1 MTYEETLDYLFSQL
15 PMFQRV
21 GGAAYKADLSTTYNL
36 LEAIGNPQQK
46 PIRYI
51 HVAGTNGKGSVSH
64 LIAAALQSNGYK
76 TGLFT
81 SPHLKDF
88 RERIKINGIP
98 VSKEAVIEFV
108 AKNKSVFA
116 ELKPSFFEMTT
127 ALAFEVFSAEK
138 VDFAVL
144 ETGMGGRLDSTNVIT
159 PIISV
164 ITNIGLDH
172 MQFLGDTIEAI
183 AGEKAG
189 IIKPGVPVVTG
200 KMREEAL
207 NVIAEKALQS
217 DSPLYKAEKTPPH
230 VTTDLA
236 GDWQSENLCTANT
249 AMDVLHQNGIQLQKE
264 LTLSGFQNTVQL
276 TGLMG
281 RWQTIGQLPLS
292 ICDVGHNAD
301 GLRVV
306 VKQLGKY
313 KYNQLHFV
321 LGMVG
326 DKDTSTSLSLLPKNA
341 IYYFCSA
348 KIPRAKPATDL
359 ALEAARYGLKGEV
372 YDSVIAAYH
381 AARAKAHPENDLVFT
396 GGSVFTVAEVL

>member
-1 MTYEETLDYLFSQL
+1 MTYEQTLDFLFSQL

-21 GGAAYKADLSTTYNL
+21 GGAAYKADLSTTLQL
-36 LEAIGNPQQK
+36 LRAIGDPHLK
-46 PIRYI
+46 PIRYV

-88 RERIKINGIP
+88 RERIRINGVP
-98 VSKEAVIEFV
+98 VAKNVVTEFV
-108 AKNKSVFA
+108 ARNKSVFE

-127 ALAFEVFSAEK
+127 AMAFEVFSAEK
-138 VDFAVL
+138 VDYAVL

-172 MQFLGDTIEAI
+172 TQFLGDTIEAI

-189 IIKPGVPVVTG
+189 IIKPGVPVVAG

-207 NVIAEKALQS
+207 KVIREKAAQS
-217 DSPLYKAEKTPPH
+217 DSPLFEAKEVPAH
-230 VTTDLA
+230 VTIDLA
-236 GDWQSENLCTANT
+236 GDWQRENLNTANT
-249 AMDVLHQNGIQLQKE
+249 ALAVMNQYGAQLNEE
-264 LTLSGFQNTVQL
+264 LTLKGFQQTVQL
-276 TGLMG
+276 TGLLG
-281 RWQTIGQLPLS
+281 RWHTIDQHPLS

-301 GLRVV
+301 GLSMVI
-306 VKQLGKY
+306 KQLGKY
-313 KYNQLHFV
+313 TYNQLHFV

-326 DKDTSTSLSLLPKNA
+326 DKDIAVSLRLLPQNA
-341 IYYFCSA
+341 VYYFCAA
-348 KIPRAKPATDL
+348 KIPRAKPANEL
-359 ALEAARYGLKGEV
+359 ALEAEKHGLKGQV
-372 YDSVIAAYH
+372 YNSISEAYQ
-381 AARAKAHPENDLVFT
+381 AARAVADPQNDLIFI
-396 GGSVFTVAEVL
+396 GGSVFTVAEIL